1 MGRIEWTV
9 TSGNILFLVALEQSQ
24 QKGNNYIYHGH
35 FRNKEKEAQSSGL
48 GSLHKR
54 CPSTEVTAWNSE
66 DSYLNGK
73 LGVWAINYAWH
84 YPVSLKSLQMYS
96 WGQWIIFMYKWGQWN
111 SIWSIQKQLDSKY
124 TKSQLPWNIKI
135 TESSSE
141 SPRHQLQPYQT
152 LREKKA
158 ALYWELD
165 DQHSRAA
172 SDKKRG
178 KS

>member
-73 LGVWAINYAWH
+73 LGVRAINYA
-84 YPVSLKSLQMYS
+84 
-96 WGQWIIFMYKWGQWN
+96 
-111 SIWSIQKQLDSKY
+111 
-124 TKSQLPWNIKI
+124 
-135 TESSSE
+135 
-141 SPRHQLQPYQT
+141 
-152 LREKKA
+152 
-158 ALYWELD
+158 
-165 DQHSRAA
+165 
-172 SDKKRG
+172 
-178 KS
+178 